1 MAGAEHRAGALRAC
15 EGPFPRVTLSPF
27 MSLRVLSA
35 ELLRH
40 DLRARLPFRYGIV
53 TMVEVPHVVLRL
65 EVEAPAGRFRGLAA
79 DHLPPKWFTKDPSRA
94 IAGEIDDLL
103 AVVTHAASAARDVR
117 ADSAFAFWLDLKRRQ
132 AAWGAA
138 AGHPPLLA
146 QFGTSLVERALLEA
160 LARSQ
165 RTTLGRLLRGG
176 ALGVRLGDVHPEL
189 RDVAPESFLPADP
202 PRALWCRHT
211 VGMLDPLAEE
221 EIAPGSRIDDGLP
234 QSLEAGIAAYGLRH
248 FKLKIDGGQPEAARE
263 RLRAILRLLEA
274 RAPAD
279 HAFSIDGNES
289 FASMEA
295 FREFWGCVMAD
306 PLLRRGL
313 DRLLFVEQP
322 LARKV
327 ALDPETADLRGWA
340 DRPVIIIDESD
351 AEPEDVRRALAL
363 GYAGTSH
370 KNCKGV
376 FKGVAHA
383 GLMAQRRAA
392 TGGTFVHSGEDLSNI
407 GPVALPQD
415 LAVQAILG
423 ITSVERNGHHYFA
436 GLSPWPAAVQEAALA
451 AHPDLYHRSP
461 RGWPTLSVT
470 EGRIAVDSVLAAPLG
485 VGAELALDGVGT
497 GWRTIA

>member
-1 MAGAEHRAGALRAC
+1 
-15 EGPFPRVTLSPF
+15 

-53 TMVEVPHVVLRL
+53 TMVAVPHVFLRL
-65 EVEAPAGRFRGLAA
+65 EVETPAGRFRGMAA
-79 DHLPPKWFTKDPSRA
+79 DHLPPKWFTKDPARA
-94 IAGEIDDLL
+94 IEGEIEDLL
-103 AVVTHAASAARDVR
+103 AVVTHAARAACEVR
-117 ADSAFAFWLDLKRRQ
+117 AANAFDFWLELKARQ

-160 LARSQ
+160 LARSC
-165 RTTLGRLLRGG
+165 RSTLGALLRSDV
-176 ALGVRLGDVHPEL
+176 LGMRLGAVHPEL
-189 RDVAPESFLPADP
+189 GALAADRFLPVAP
-202 PRALWCRHT
+202 PRSIWCRHT
-211 VGMLDPLAEE
+211 VGMLDPLADADVTPET
-221 EIAPGSRIDDGLP
+221 RLDDGLP
-234 QSLEAGIAAYGLRH
+234 QSLEANIAAYGLRH
-248 FKLKIDGGQPEAARE
+248 FKLKIDGGQPDVALE
-263 RLRAILRLLEA
+263 RLRAILRLFEA
-274 RAPAD
+274 RAPQD

-289 FASMEA
+289 FSSTAS
-295 FREFWGCVMAD
+295 FQEFWSRVTGD
-306 PLLRRGL
+306 PVLRRGL

-327 ALDPETADLRGWA
+327 ALDPETADLRGWK
-340 DRPVIIIDESD
+340 DRPAIIIDESD
-351 AEPEDVRRALAL
+351 AEPEDLRRALEL

-383 GLMAQRRAA
+383 GLIAQRRAS
-392 TGGTFVHSGEDLSNI
+392 TGRTLVHSGEDLSNI

-436 GLSPWPAAVQEAALA
+436 GLSPWPEAVQQAMLK
-451 AHPDLYHRSP
+451 AHPDLFHRA
-461 RGWPTLSVT
+461 RAGWPTLTVDRGQISV
-470 EGRIAVDSVLAAPLG
+470 GSVLDAPLG
-485 VGAELALDGVGT
+485 VGVELPLDGVGS

>member
-1 MAGAEHRAGALRAC
+1 
-15 EGPFPRVTLSPF
+15 

-53 TMVEVPHVVLRL
+53 TMVEVPHVILRL
-65 EVEAPAGRFRGLAA
+65 ELETPAGRFHGLAA
-79 DHLPPKWFTKDPSRA
+79 DHLPPKWFTKDPARA
-94 IAGEIDDLL
+94 VAGEIEDLL
-103 AVVTHAASAARDVR
+103 AVVNRAATEAVDVR
-117 ADSAFAFWLDLKRRQ
+117 AAGAFDFWLELKARQ
-132 AAWGAA
+132 GAWGAA

-165 RTTLGRLLRGG
+165 RTTLGRLLRSGT
-176 ALGVRLGDVHPEL
+176 LDVRLGEVHPEL
-189 RDVAPESFLPADP
+189 RGVAPERFLPAEP
-202 PRALWCRHT
+202 PRSLWCRHT
-211 VGMLDPLAEE
+211 VGMLDPLAEA
-221 EIAPGSRIDDGLP
+221 EITPGSRLDDGLP
-234 QSLEAGIAAYGLRH
+234 QSLEAGIAEYGLRH
-248 FKLKIDGGQPEAARE
+248 FKLKIDGGQPEAALA
-263 RLRAILRLLEA
+263 RLRAIFRLLED

-289 FASMEA
+289 FASMEG
-295 FREFWGCVMAD
+295 FREFWSRVTAD

-327 ALDPETADLRGWA
+327 ALDPGSADLRGWA

-351 AEPEDVRRALAL
+351 AEPEDVRRALEL

-383 GLMAQRRAA
+383 GLMARRRAA

-407 GPVALPQD
+407 GPVALLQD

-436 GLSPWPAAVQEAALA
+436 GLSPWPAAVQEAVLA
-451 AHPDLYHRSP
+451 AHPDLYRRS
-461 RGWPTLSVT
+461 RHGWPTLRVT

-497 GWRTIA
+497 GWRRIA

>member
-1 MAGAEHRAGALRAC
+1 
-15 EGPFPRVTLSPF
+15 

-53 TMVEVPHVVLRL
+53 TMVAVPHVFLRL
-65 EVEAPAGRFRGLAA
+65 EVETPAGRFRGMAA
-79 DHLPPKWFTKDPSRA
+79 DHLPPKWFTKDPARA
-94 IAGEIDDLL
+94 IEGEIEDLL
-103 AVVTHAASAARDVR
+103 AVVTHAAKAVVEIR
-117 ADSAFAFWLDLKRRQ
+117 APRAFDLWLELKARQ
-132 AAWGAA
+132 AAWGAS

-160 LARSQ
+160 LARSERSTVGQ
-165 RTTLGRLLRGG
+165 LLRGDS
-176 ALGVRLGDVHPEL
+176 LGVRLGEVHSEL
-189 RDVAPESFLPADP
+189 RGVAPARFLPQDP

-211 VGMLDPLAEE
+211 VGMLDPLSEAE
-221 EIAPGSRIDDGLP
+221 IPADARLDDGLP
-234 QSLEAGIAAYGLRH
+234 QSLEANIAAYGLRH
-248 FKLKIDGGQPEAARE
+248 FKLKVDGSQPEAALE
-263 RLRAILRLLEA
+263 RLRAIVRLLEA
-274 RAPAD
+274 KAPAD

-289 FASMEA
+289 FASSA
-295 FREFWGCVMAD
+295 SFRDFWARVVSD
-306 PLLRRGL
+306 SLLRRGL

-327 ALDPETADLRGWA
+327 ALDPDTADLRGWT
-340 DRPVIIIDESD
+340 DRPTIIIDESD
-351 AEPEDVRRALAL
+351 AEPEDLRRALEL

-383 GLMAQRRAA
+383 GLIAQRRAA
-392 TGGTFVHSGEDLSNI
+392 SGGALVHSGEDLSNV

-436 GLSPWPAAVQEAALA
+436 GLSPWPEEVQQVMLA
-451 AHPDLYHRSP
+451 AHPDLFHRS
-461 RGWPTLSVT
+461 RDGWPTLTV
-470 EGRIAVDSVLAAPLG
+470 ERGQIQCGSVLSAPLG
-485 VGAELALDGVGT
+485 VGRELSLDGVGT
-497 GWRTIA
+497 GWRRLA